1 MNSIHFGNEFE
12 QRNELLNGHTL
23 CFRHL
28 HASGINTM
36 LKIKQ
41 ISQRPKSNTK
51 LKVLGKLIFSAGNA
65 EISRTGFSQ
74 G

>member
-1 MNSIHFGNEFE
+1 
-12 QRNELLNGHTL
+12 
-23 CFRHL
+23 
-28 HASGINTM
+28 M
-36 LKIKQ
+36 LKVKQ